1 MGSIVY
7 KKAPVVVRAQ
17 AKEKI
22 VLGQTNQFQ
31 KKKLLPIIFVTI
43 GSMLIANVSWP
54 IISYQI
60 LTSPTLQ
67 VKTVISPLSDENT
80 LKYTPSLAAE
90 AIVPKVSAKNEET
103 KQVLKEGPEII
114 SEELD
119 YTNLSNWFI
128 NSPLPEGSTEEKISY
143 TLDIPALKLK
153 NLKVIVG
160 ETDLNKGLIHYP
172 GTANPGELGDPVI
185 FGHSTNPLFYSPQE
199 SNPKRYMSVFTKLM
213 DLKKDDKIYITFDGI
228 KYIYRVI
235 DKLEVKPDDTYIL
248 QQRHDTRELK
258 LVTCTPVGTYL
269 RRGVILA
276 QLDDVQ

>member
-1 MGSIVY
+1 MGAVVY
-7 KKAPVVVRAQ
+7 RKAPVVIKNQ
-17 AKEKI
+17 PKEKK
-22 VLGQTNQFQ
+22 VLAQSTQFQ
-31 KKKLLPIIFVTI
+31 KKRFLPIILVTI

-60 LTSPTLQ
+60 LTSPSLQ

-80 LKYTPSLAAE
+80 LKYTPSLASDVV
-90 AIVPKVSAKNEET
+90 VPKVSAKNEEE
-103 KQVLKEGPEII
+103 KLVLKEGPEII

-119 YTNLSNWFI
+119 YTNLSNWFSNASI
-128 NSPLPEGSTEEKISY
+128 PEGSTEEKVSY

-153 NLKVIVG
+153 NLKVIIG
-160 ETDLNKGLIHYP
+160 ESDLSKGLIQYP

-199 SNPKRYMSVFTKLM
+199 NNPKRYMSVFTKLM
-213 DLKKDDKIYITFDGI
+213 DLKKDDKIYITYDGI
-228 KYIYRVI
+228 KYVYRVM

-276 QLDDVQ
+276 QLDDIQ